1 MDQLTDEQ
9 LIKQIQMGKNEA
21 YRLLVERHK
30 NYIFTLI
37 FQMIGHRETA
47 EDLSQEVFIKLFRTL
62 SSFQGNSKFKTWL
75 YRLTVNLV
83 IDHRRSQKRKSVVAW
98 VDEIKDKLFTD
109 SNEEPETR
117 TIIKEK
123 QEMVYQL
130 INELPD
136 KYRIIIYLY
145 HLKEFSC
152 SEIAEIMQ
160 LPLKTV
166 ETRLYR
172 GKKRLRQKW
181 MEVDSHVQE
190 NSKVQS
196 TTI

>member
-9 LIKQIQMGKNEA
+9 LVKQIQMGRNEA
-21 YRLLVERHK
+21 YSLLVERHK

-62 SSFQGNSKFKTWL
+62 ASFQGNSKFKTWL

-83 IDHRRSQKRKSVVAW
+83 IDHRRSQKKKSVVAW
-98 VDEIKDKLFTD
+98 VDELKDKLFTD
-109 SNEEPETR
+109 SSEEPEAKALV
-117 TIIKEK
+117 KEK
-123 QEMVYQL
+123 QELVHQL
-130 INELPD
+130 INDLPD
-136 KYRIIIYLY
+136 KYRIIIYLH
-145 HLKEFSC
+145 HLREFSC

-160 LPLKTV
+160 IPTKTV

-172 GKKRLRQKW
+172 GKKRLKQKW
-181 MEVDSHVQE
+181 MEVDSYVQE
-190 NSKVQS
+190 NSKIQS

>member
-9 LIKQIQMGKNEA
+9 LVKEIQMGKNEA

-62 SSFQGNSKFKTWL
+62 SSFQGSSKFKTWL

-98 VDEIKDKLFTD
+98 ADEIKDKLFTD
-109 SNEEPETR
+109 SNEEPETK
-117 TIIKEK
+117 TIAKEK
-123 QEMVYQL
+123 QELVHQL
-130 INELPD
+130 INSLPD
-136 KYRIIIYLY
+136 KYRIIIYLH

-160 LPLKTV
+160 LPIKTV

-190 NSKVQS
+190 KSKIQS
-196 TTI
+196 TTV